1 MDAIDDEKTESVDQE
16 LKTLAT
22 EAINKGWTFAIV

>member
-16 LKTLAT
+16 LKALAT